1 MNGLY
6 TCRVSLTLCL
16 PVAGLAVP
24 GSLQAWQKR
33 RGSGVEPSLWLKA
46 KLGPWY
52 AATAVI
58 SSVRVAPN
66 QDVSQARSWVT
77 NIN

>member
-1 MNGLY
+1 MVCTRAVCFSHSVTACGWPRGSWQL
-6 TCRVSLTLCL
+6 TSL
-16 PVAGLAVP
+16 AEKG
-24 GSLQAWQKR
+24 

-52 AATAVI
+52 AATALI
-58 SSVRVAPN
+58 SSVRVAPS